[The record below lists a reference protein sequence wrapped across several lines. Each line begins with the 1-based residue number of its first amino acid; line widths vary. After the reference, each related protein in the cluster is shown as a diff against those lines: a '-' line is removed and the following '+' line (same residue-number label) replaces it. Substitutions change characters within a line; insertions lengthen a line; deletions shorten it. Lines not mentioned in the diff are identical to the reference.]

1 MKKVLV
7 IGLVMLAGL
16 GLSGCLPTGTSDTGS
31 EEVEVVEKPS
41 DKETEGWQ
49 IYRHSG
55 PDYRLKHMESWIP
68 KLTPNPTMGD
78 LEFLNLSTVAEDFTP
93 TDCSFG
99 VKTWDSPMTADMELP
114 RQRATET
121 SEVEIDGVKAQK
133 FVYAPNEQYMAHDHF
148 LEKDG
153 YSYNISFGL
162 KNDKPQEECLDLLG
176 KMLGTFQFKN
186 D

>member
-1 MKKVLV
+1 MTAHIKRGWLFKV
-7 IGLVMLAGL
+7 GLVFL
-16 GLSGCLPTGTSDTGS
+16 GLSMLGASCKKQAEVTKIDLP
-31 EEVEVVEKPS
+31 
-41 DKETEGWQ
+41 EGWQ
-49 IYRHSG
+49 IYRHSE

-99 VKTWDSPMTADMELP
+99 VKTWDSPMDADMKLP
-114 RQRATET
+114 KERATEI
-121 SEVEIDGVKAQK
+121 SLVEIDGVKAQK
-133 FVYAPNEQYMAHDHF
+133 YVYAPNEQYISHDHF

-162 KNDKPQEECLDLLG
+162 KKDKPQEACLELLG
-176 KMLGTFQFKN
+176 KMLKTFQFNN